1 MSERYTR
8 TGGLGIGMAVLLA
21 VALAALAL
29 TQGCK
34 PPEYEVSA
42 HKAEL
47 DIRWD
52 AGFGYPDA
60 LAFSGVSVGTYAGVE
75 ITLTNVGNA
84 AMTIYGLRLEEESTE
99 LFLQGMGST
108 LEPGEGIVAT
118 LDFAPMLP
126 GEAANTFVV
135 THSADTGIDEVPIQL
150 QGVGDPIPDIYA
162 TPEEHSF
169 GLVPV
174 GEEATKVFAIGNAG
188 FGPLER
194 GSVEITGD
202 GADGY
207 SVLADG
213 ASGQAIEGGGDPVA
227 FEVAFAPQDLR
238 TYRAELSIRSN
249 DPDEDPLLVPL
260 VGDGWQDGAEG
271 LVAICAVD
279 PEVVTPPV
287 EDATWIGSGSYDAN
301 GYSITRYTWSLLE
314 RPEGS
319 AAEMPYCPDTAD
331 CSGFVPDMA
340 GTYTALL
347 YVENALGHTSTC
359 TTDLGVMPSDDLWV
373 EIFWTH
379 AGDDMDLHLIAPGGE
394 AFSESDCHYGNCQA
408 WWWDE
413 QELIESGYEDYGLDW
428 GVWGYIGDNPVLDLD
443 DVPFTGPE
451 NINIADPPK
460 GEYTVLVHDFKAID
474 STFLP
479 GNEVTVNVYID
490 GVKVYSDSR
499 SISGENRGEC
509 FCTVDWPSGAITPCG
524 GEPEG
529 FQQATDDC
537 TCTLDGGS
545 PTTSVASALVLT
557 SVLAL
562 SRRRCCNPSPR
573 REPQR

>member
-1 MSERYTR
+1 MSERYGEA
-8 TGGLGIGMAVLLA
+8 GGLGIGMAVLLA
-21 VALAALAL
+21 VALAALAM

-47 DIRWD
+47 EIRWD
-52 AGFGYPDA
+52 EGFGYPDA
-60 LAFSGVSVGTYAGVE
+60 MEFVGVSVGTYAGAE

-84 AMTIYGLRLEEESTE
+84 AMTLYGIRLAEESTE
-99 LFLQGMGST
+99 LFLQGLGST
-108 LEPGEGIVAT
+108 LEPGEGVVAT

-126 GEAANTFVV
+126 GEAENTFVV
-135 THSADTGIDEVPIQL
+135 THSAGTGLDEVAIRVE
-150 QGVGDPIPDIYA
+150 GVGDPIPDIYA

-174 GEEATKVFAIGNAG
+174 GEEVTQLVTVGNAG
-188 FGPLER
+188 FGPLQVA
-194 GSVEITGD
+194 SVEITGD
-202 GADGY
+202 GAEGY
-207 SVLADG
+207 VLVSDG
-213 ASGQAIEGGGDPVA
+213 ASGQTVESGGDALPV
-227 FEVAFAPQDLR
+227 EVSFAPTDLR
-238 TYRAELSIRSN
+238 TYRADLLVRSN

-260 VGDGWQDGAEG
+260 VGDGWQEGAEG
-271 LVAICAVD
+271 LVAICDVD
-279 PEVVTPPV
+279 PKQVAPPV

-301 GYSITRYTWSLLE
+301 GYTITRYTWSLLE

-319 AAEMPYCPDTAD
+319 AAEMPYCPHTAD
-331 CSGFVPDMA
+331 CSGFRPDMA

-359 TTDLGVMPSDDLWV
+359 TADITVLPSDDLWV

-379 AGDDMDLHLIAPGGE
+379 AGDDMDLHLVAPGGE
-394 AFSESDCHYGNCQA
+394 PFSDDDCHYTNCQA

-413 QELIESGYEDYGLDW
+413 AELVDSGYEDYGLDW

-443 DVPFTGPE
+443 DVTYTGPE
-451 NINIADPPK
+451 NINIADPSE
-460 GEYTVLVHDFKAID
+460 GAYTVLVHDFKAID

-479 GNEVTVNVYID
+479 GNDVTVNVYID
-490 GVKVYSDSR
+490 GEKVFSDTR

-524 GEPEG
+524 GEPDG
-529 FQQATDDC
+529 FQESTDDC

-545 PTTSVASALVLT
+545 PGASLAGALT
-557 SVLAL
+557 LAAALCL
-562 SRRRCCNPSPR
+562 SRRRR
-573 REPQR
+573 KGTGERGRT